1 MMKGRVMTAEP
12 RILRPKPLTSAA
24 FALYGDV
31 LAVDAASEVRPINEG
46 HTDRYHDLAGLD
58 LLRGGGRPALSI
70 FRSRPKA
77 SPLTLTMMERHPL
90 SSQAFMPLG
99 DRPWLVVVA
108 PAGVFDPAGLVA
120 FLAGPGQGVNYH
132 AGIWHHYCLALGE
145 ESDFLVL
152 DRVGPGENCDEVVL
166 DPPVRVDLG
175 GVAP

>member
-132 AGIWHHYCLALGE
+132 E

-152 DRVGPGENCDEVVL
+152 DRVGPGGNCDEVVL